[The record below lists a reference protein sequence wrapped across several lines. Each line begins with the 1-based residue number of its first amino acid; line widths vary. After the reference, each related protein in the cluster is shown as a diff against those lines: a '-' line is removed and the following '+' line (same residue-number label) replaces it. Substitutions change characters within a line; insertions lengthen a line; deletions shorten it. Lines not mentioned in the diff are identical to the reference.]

1 MENCGGKKFE
11 EFLECAIPP
20 GDRLVRYSLNPC
32 ANCGPEIG
40 LVTANA
46 EIITQRING
55 KETLATVS
63 VMVKACTKCDNFRQ
77 LFPNVLE
84 VEISF
89 YKYILPALKQFVVDQ
104 GGCKVLDFFPKFHG
118 VFSSSQSD
126 AYDEDAILL
135 IENVEEPGQQVT
147 YLQCPGY
154 NFETTNNILRDLAIF
169 HAVPIA
175 FKSVNADKFIGQVIP
190 HLQYRR
196 TYQDMSEK
204 LESELLDIAIKAA
217 RLSAEGE
224 ELLPRVVKAIGDN
237 LLNFST
243 KDLQMESEQFLTI
256 IHNNLYLD
264 NVVAKFENDIHV
276 ENKFVGLNMLEYGS
290 LARDLVFVLLMSVNM
305 EVLKESYW
313 EFIRGY
319 YNTFISVLMELNCD
333 THQYTLELLQEE
345 IRRMGGTM
353 EFLHVML
360 TTSQLYGQQKDAQPI
375 EDDTEVDL
383 LSEVEQYERCLQ
395 RMHEIILFFGRAS
408 WI

>member
-1 MENCGGKKFE
+1 MEHCGGKKFE
-11 EFLECAIPP
+11 EFLECTIPP
-20 GDRLVRYSLNPC
+20 GDRLVSYSLNQY

-40 LVTANA
+40 LVIANA
-46 EIITQRING
+46 EIITRRING
-55 KETLATVS
+55 KETLATVN
-63 VMVKACTKCDNFRQ
+63 VMVKACTKCDTLRQ
-77 LFPNVLE
+77 LFPKVLE

-89 YKYILPALKQFVVDQ
+89 YKHILPALKQFVVDQ

-118 VFSSSQSD
+118 VFSSSQSE

-135 IENVEEPGQQVT
+135 IENVEGPGPQVK
-147 YLQCPGY
+147 YQSWGY
-154 NFETTNNILRDLAIF
+154 NFEATNNILRDLAIF

-175 FKSVNADKFIGQVIP
+175 FKSLNADKFIGQIMP
-190 HLQYRR
+190 YLQYRR
-196 TYQDMSEK
+196 TYQDMPEK
-204 LESELLDIAIKAA
+204 SESELLDIAIKAA
-217 RLSAEGE
+217 QLSAEGE
-224 ELLPRVVKAIGDN
+224 ELLPRVVKAIGN
-237 LLNFST
+237 NFSNFSS
-243 KDLQMESEQFLTI
+243 KELQMESEQFVTI

-264 NVVAKFENDIHV
+264 NVVAKFENDIHI

-290 LARDLVFVLLMSVNM
+290 LARDLVFMLLMSVNI

-319 YNTFISVLMELNCD
+319 YNTFISVLMELNCE

-345 IRRMGGTM
+345 IRRMAGTM
-353 EFLHVML
+353 EFLHVMS
-360 TTSQLYGQQKDAQPI
+360 TTSQLYGQQKDGQPN
-375 EDDTEVDL
+375 ENDAEVDL